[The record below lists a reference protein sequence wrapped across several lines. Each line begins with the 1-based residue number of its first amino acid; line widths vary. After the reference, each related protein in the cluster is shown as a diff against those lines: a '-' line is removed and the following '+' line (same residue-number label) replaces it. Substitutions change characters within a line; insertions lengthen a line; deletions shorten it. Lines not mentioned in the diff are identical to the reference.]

1 MKYYTSTIP
10 LPLAEKLKEK
20 GMPIVLGKRY
30 ANICPNTEDDKMPYQ
45 ILCSTTYAEVIDWFM
60 SKECEICIKIAM
72 YSPTKFD
79 WAVTSHSHWGNF
91 SGVTYPSW
99 HEAAEAAIEK
109 ALTLI

>member
-1 MKYYTSTIP
+1 MNYFTATIP

-20 GMPIVLGKRY
+20 GMPMEESRY
-30 ANICPNTEDDKMPYQ
+30 GIFPHFVAKDGVMYFPPTFA
-45 ILCSTTYAEVIDWFM
+45 STFDWFM

-91 SGVTYPSW
+91 SSVTYPTW
-99 HEAAEAAIEK
+99 HEAAEKAIEK